1 MKINHLFVGLK
12 ILIGI
17 LVLTF
22 IFNSSLCG
30 QSDVLNLNGD
40 NYEEKIT
47 QGIVVVEY
55 WANWNK
61 ANLVT
66 LLDSIEIEEIEIYRV
81 NIDSS
86 LGLQLKNS
94 VIVVPTIIFYDDG
107 KEYKRLQGDLSF
119 TLDVTKKDLQK
130 IIDEILM
137 SKF

>member
-1 MKINHLFVGLK
+1 MKINNLFTGL
-12 ILIGI
+12 L
-17 LVLTF
+17 LFSLL
-22 IFNSSLCG
+22 FNSNLYG
-30 QSDVLNLNGD
+30 QSDVLNLND
-40 NYEEKIT
+40 NNYEEKTT

-55 WANWNK
+55 WANWNE

-66 LLDSIEIEEIEIYRV
+66 LLDTIEIKGIEIYRV

>member
-1 MKINHLFVGLK
+1 MKINKFVVGLK
-12 ILIGI
+12 ILVGM
-17 LVLTF
+17 LFLLF
-22 IFNSSLCG
+22 LFNGSLCG
-30 QSDVLNLNGD
+30 QSDTLNLNDD

-47 QGIVVVEY
+47 QGIVAVEY

-61 ANLVT
+61 ANMVT
-66 LLDSIEIEEIEIYRV
+66 AIEEITDAKIYRV

-86 LGLQLKNS
+86 LGTMLKNS

-119 TLDVTKKDLQK
+119 TLNATKEDLQK

-137 SKF
+137 NKF

>member
-1 MKINHLFVGLK
+1 MKINNLFTRL
-12 ILIGI
+12 L
-17 LVLTF
+17 LFSLL
-22 IFNSSLCG
+22 FNSNLYG
-30 QSDVLNLNGD
+30 QSDILNLNGD

-55 WANWNK
+55 WAGWNAINK
-61 ANLVT
+61 IV
-66 LLDSIEIEEIEIYRV
+66 DFEELENVELYRV
-81 NIDSS
+81 NIDSCQN
-86 LGLQLKNS
+86 LQMENS

>member
-1 MKINHLFVGLK
+1 MKIKTFVAGIKMLVGMLVVS
-12 ILIGI
+12 LI
-17 LVLTF
+17 V
-22 IFNSSLCG
+22 NSSLCG

-40 NYEEKIT
+40 NYEEKTI

-55 WANWNK
+55 WAGWNVINK
-61 ANLVT
+61 IVDFEKLENVEL
-66 LLDSIEIEEIEIYRV
+66 YRV
-81 NIDSS
+81 NIDSCQN
-86 LGLQLKNS
+86 LQMENS
-94 VIVVPTIIFYDDG
+94 VIVVPTIIFYDNG

>member
-1 MKINHLFVGLK
+1 MKINNLFTGL
-12 ILIGI
+12 L
-17 LVLTF
+17 LFSLL
-22 IFNSSLCG
+22 FNSNLYG
-30 QSDVLNLNGD
+30 QSDILNLNGD

-61 ANLVT
+61 VNLVT
-66 LLDSIEIEEIEIYRV
+66 LLDTIEIKGIEIYRV

>member
-1 MKINHLFVGLK
+1 MKINNLFTGL
-12 ILIGI
+12 L
-17 LVLTF
+17 LFSLL
-22 IFNSSLCG
+22 FNSNLYG
-30 QSDVLNLNGD
+30 QSNVLNLND
-40 NYEEKIT
+40 NNYEEKTT

-66 LLDSIEIEEIEIYRV
+66 LLDTIEIKGIEIYRV

>member
-1 MKINHLFVGLK
+1 MKINNLFTGL
-12 ILIGI
+12 L
-17 LVLTF
+17 LFSLL
-22 IFNSSLCG
+22 FNSNLYG
-30 QSDVLNLNGD
+30 QSDILNLNGD

-55 WANWNK
+55 WAGWNAINK
-61 ANLVT
+61 IV
-66 LLDSIEIEEIEIYRV
+66 DFEELENVELYRV
-81 NIDSS
+81 NIDSCQN
-86 LGLQLKNS
+86 LQMENS
-94 VIVVPTIIFYDDG
+94 VIVVPTIIFYDNG

>member
-1 MKINHLFVGLK
+1 MKINNLFTGL
-12 ILIGI
+12 L
-17 LVLTF
+17 LFSLL
-22 IFNSSLCG
+22 FNSNLYG
-30 QSDVLNLNGD
+30 QSDVLNLND
-40 NYEEKIT
+40 NNYEEKTT

-61 ANLVT
+61 VNLVT
-66 LLDSIEIEEIEIYRV
+66 LLDTIEIKGIEIYRV

-119 TLDVTKKDLQK
+119 TLDITKKDLQK

>member
-1 MKINHLFVGLK
+1 MKINKFVVGMLLLLFL
-12 ILIGI
+12 
-17 LVLTF
+17 
-22 IFNSSLCG
+22 FNSSLYG
-30 QSDVLNLNGD
+30 QSDTLNLNDD

-47 QGIVVVEY
+47 QGIVAVEY

-61 ANLVT
+61 ANMVT
-66 LLDSIEIEEIEIYRV
+66 TIEEITDAKIYRV

-86 LGLQLKNS
+86 LGTMLKNS

-119 TLDVTKKDLQK
+119 TLDATKEDLQK

>member
-1 MKINHLFVGLK
+1 MKIKTFVRV
-12 ILIGI
+12 IQI
-17 LVLTF
+17 LVGMLVF
-22 IFNSSLCG
+22 SLIANSSLCG

-55 WANWNK
+55 WAGWNAINK
-61 ANLVT
+61 IV
-66 LLDSIEIEEIEIYRV
+66 DFEELENVELYRV
-81 NIDSS
+81 NIDSCQN
-86 LGLQLKNS
+86 LQMENS
-94 VIVVPTIIFYDDG
+94 VIVVPTNIFYDDG

>member
-1 MKINHLFVGLK
+1 MKINNLFTGL
-12 ILIGI
+12 L
-17 LVLTF
+17 LFSLL
-22 IFNSSLCG
+22 FNSNLYG
-30 QSDVLNLNGD
+30 QSDVLNLND
-40 NYEEKIT
+40 NNYEEKTT

-66 LLDSIEIEEIEIYRV
+66 LLDTIEIKEIEIYRV

>member
-1 MKINHLFVGLK
+1 MKIKTFVAGIKMLVGMLVVS
-12 ILIGI
+12 LI
-17 LVLTF
+17 V
-22 IFNSSLCG
+22 NSSLCG

-40 NYEEKIT
+40 NYEEKTI

-55 WANWNK
+55 WAGWNIINK
-61 ANLVT
+61 IVDFEKLENVEL
-66 LLDSIEIEEIEIYRV
+66 YRV
-81 NIDSS
+81 NIDSCQN
-86 LGLQLKNS
+86 LQMENS
-94 VIVVPTIIFYDDG
+94 VIVVPTIIFYDNG

>member
-1 MKINHLFVGLK
+1 MKINNLFTRL
-12 ILIGI
+12 L
-17 LVLTF
+17 LFSLL
-22 IFNSSLCG
+22 FNSSLCG

-40 NYEEKIT
+40 NYEEKTI

-55 WANWNK
+55 WANWNE

-66 LLDSIEIEEIEIYRV
+66 LLDTIEIKEIEIYRV

-86 LGLQLKNS
+86 LGLQLENS
-94 VIVVPTIIFYDDG
+94 VIVVPTIIFYDNG

>member
-17 LVLTF
+17 LIFTF

-40 NYEEKIT
+40 NYEEKTI

-55 WANWNK
+55 WAGWNVINK
-61 ANLVT
+61 IV
-66 LLDSIEIEEIEIYRV
+66 DFEELENVELYRV
-81 NIDSS
+81 NIDSCQN
-86 LGLQLKNS
+86 LQMENS

-130 IIDEILM
+130 IIDEILR
-137 SKF
+137 SKY

>member
-1 MKINHLFVGLK
+1 MKINNLFVGLK

-22 IFNSSLCG
+22 LFNSSLCG

-40 NYEEKIT
+40 NYKEKIT

-55 WANWNK
+55 WAGWNAINK
-61 ANLVT
+61 IV
-66 LLDSIEIEEIEIYRV
+66 DFEELENVELYRV
-81 NIDSS
+81 NIDSCQN
-86 LGLQLKNS
+86 LQMENS
-94 VIVVPTIIFYDDG
+94 VIVVPTIIFYDNG

>member
-1 MKINHLFVGLK
+1 MKINNLFTGL
-12 ILIGI
+12 L
-17 LVLTF
+17 LFSLL
-22 IFNSSLCG
+22 FNSNLYG
-30 QSDVLNLNGD
+30 QSDILNLND
-40 NYEEKIT
+40 NNYEEKTT

-61 ANLVT
+61 VNLVT
-66 LLDSIEIEEIEIYRV
+66 LLDTIEIKGIEIYRV

-94 VIVVPTIIFYDDG
+94 VIVVPTIIFYDNG

>member
-1 MKINHLFVGLK
+1 MKINNLFTGL
-12 ILIGI
+12 L
-17 LVLTF
+17 LFSLL
-22 IFNSSLCG
+22 FNSNLYG
-30 QSDVLNLNGD
+30 QSDILNLNGD

-55 WANWNK
+55 WAGWNAINK
-61 ANLVT
+61 IV
-66 LLDSIEIEEIEIYRV
+66 DFEELENVELYRV
-81 NIDSS
+81 NIDSCQN
-86 LGLQLKNS
+86 LQMENS